1 MRKKI
6 FFILALLCALL
17 AAGSVYFYME
27 SLAQEVKKDIEY
39 TTILVAKDYIPART
53 VITTE
58 MLEKHE
64 VPVSQLHE
72 NTLTKKEQVIG
83 AVSKTPFFPGEPFL
97 EPKLASPGELKDGL
111 SYTIAEGK
119 RAVAIAVNEVIGVGN
134 MVLPG
139 DYVDVVAVLEMDQQT
154 GEGEK
159 RTAYSTLVAQKLR
172 VLAVGQLMASEST
185 SIAASTVTLEVSP
198 AQAQQLVLATER
210 GTIRLL
216 LRGASDGDTT
226 ALPPFKLDDFR

>member
-1 MRKKI
+1 
-6 FFILALLCALL
+6 
-17 AAGSVYFYME
+17 
-27 SLAQEVKKDIEY
+27 
-39 TTILVAKDYIPART
+39 
-53 VITTE
+53 
-58 MLEKHE
+58 
-64 VPVSQLHE
+64 
-72 NTLTKKEQVIG
+72 
-83 AVSKTPFFPGEPFL
+83 
-97 EPKLASPGELKDGL
+97 
-111 SYTIAEGK
+111 
-119 RAVAIAVNEVIGVGN
+119 